1 MIHVFIDTIIG
12 LKMNSLSINAIINPE
27 QDSELTSYKILGT
40 LKEYLSNI
48 RKNKI
53 YPALSE
59 LVSLAV
65 RLENFKRSIAKP
77 DNSADDLF
85 ILDEEIS
92 ESEEQQFSD
101 NYSEDA
107 DDISFFID
115 WVISQINPILDE
127 GSDDLFILDEEIS
140 ESEEQQFSDN
150 YSEDADDISFF
161 IDWVISQIN
170 PILDEGIAVYD
181 FVDQNMELKLINGD
195 LLYKKEGYLVIP
207 DNKTSVFNIYRFN
220 YQFFNTENYPE
231 KSMKTEFIQ
240 SIPGND
246 TNGNIIQHRTFLE
259 YIVNSTL
266 PVYVCET
273 ELDFPFEE
281 TIYQIARK
289 KLLSTLSS

>member
-77 DNSADDLF
+77 DNSA
-85 ILDEEIS
+85 
-92 ESEEQQFSD
+92 
-101 NYSEDA
+101 
-107 DDISFFID
+107 
-115 WVISQINPILDE
+115 
-127 GSDDLFILDEEIS
+127 DDLFILDEEIS